1 MISASDGELLK
12 DERICFSAIARS
24 VMISAALD
32 TRTHIGVSR
41 FSAIARSVMISA
53 AEAAAYQIGAAYC
66 FSAIAR
72 SVMIS
77 AP

>member
-1 MISASDGELLK
+1 MISAIVPLVGLILL
-12 DERICFSAIARS
+12 
-24 VMISAALD
+24 L
-32 TRTHIGVSR
+32 R

-53 AEAAAYQIGAAYC
+53 ATLKLEPMEEAC